1 MSIVGIEVDDDNIY
15 ENLSSIVDKVP
26 FGTKL
31 ENLFSKDVSTKKSIR
46 DLCNEIFESFDSKL
60 VVNYFGFELQTL
72 ALTK

>member
-1 MSIVGIEVDDDNIY
+1 MGIEVDDDNIY
-15 ENLSSIVDKVP
+15 ENLSSIVEKVP

-46 DLCNEIFESFDSKL
+46 DLYNEIFESFDSKL

-72 ALTK
+72 ALTT